1 MLRVCFVLSWVQWDE
16 SQGQCLGDFFLA
28 KCAQSQFLTLK
39 IMWNLGAEEA
49 HAPKGSPQVARI
61 QQMLKLAEMAHV
73 NSEIPTTAHNGGC
86 AMRTTS
92 GGPVGAGSASDTPMR
107 RSSTQELRQA
117 LKGSPGGTTLIAASV
132 DPAAAAAGGASPAS
146 SAATPNGK
154 PTAHPAYPLVK
165 ASSAPLVQI
174 HITPAH
180 ASGGGTPNGPLVA
193 TQIRA
198 CVNRVGSNGAA
209 APGSS
214 PPAARPGP
222 STSSPTLRASPTP
235 AGVIPPHRLSAGPAR
250 SPSLSSSPPA
260 HHFEPNDGLDP
271 LQRVARKA
279 PQLPHPQPHQP
290 SQRHVP
296 PHPAV
301 RVSNVVPI
309 SLRSHPSS
317 PAQVHSPLS
326 GSLSSPPKSATP
338 STLRHATA
346 EDDNADVFDGAAA
359 AASVASVPSGS
370 AGIGSLSPPDIE
382 VDWPE
387 ADQDIPRASA
397 AAPVTSATMTELV
410 PQRKRS
416 STGRPP
422 AKFATMGGKRATNG
436 GGGGVVAGSG
446 SAGSPNSFSPFGM
459 DDPTLFHLLSK
470 QVRSEYFNLE
480 LLLFSTLH
488 DLSAALTK
496 VALHDRNR
504 VLREQLR
511 NIDETIIRGL
521 YFPMLPHGSLRHT
534 HYRIL
539 RLLPED
545 CWTLASRDKAPF
557 LLHCEISYVTSSPE
571 PGRGHVST
579 FDNDIY
585 TTYKSNAEI
594 MREAL
599 ALSGIAAQA
608 PGGFG
613 GATPVIGGG
622 ASGGA
627 GAGSGGSGGNYPA
640 TPVTPSTGEAS
651 AAAQHTAAAIAA
663 IAHAAGPL
671 VVPPPPSVAP
681 PLSVPPPTPIEATN
695 RNLDANPAANVQAN
709 GLNIVSDDQDVRE
722 QKDLAIAAKSSSQT
736 APNSASAAE
745 DASSE
750 LSKSQSSSSSVVGG
764 SSLSVP
770 SSTHHPLDSEGKP
783 ITRSRSSSQISSL
796 KDSAHSLEQAAR
808 KTSASV
814 SHAAAQA
821 DIAAATFHAQPDTKA
836 WAASASA
843 APSTAAA
850 VVAPATPAAA
860 SAAALSAAASSVPP
874 STTPSKPQRTV
885 PPANPFKPRRASTYL
900 TGPTLCDASFDTL
913 SNAFGE
919 SFLAKKAR
927 VRASSPMAAAIAAAS
942 SPVAGSAA
950 PVGLEEWDL
959 MSVIFK
965 GGDDLRQEVLAMQFI
980 RAFDRIFR
988 AAKLPLSLNPYAVI
1002 ITSGDSG
1009 LIETIPDAVSIDS
1022 LKKRL
1027 YPQWTCLTDFFAA
1040 YFGGAELQHIIL
1052 GPEEF
1057 LRKYPQGL
1065 VTYQTALR
1073 NFVESVAAYSVVCWI
1088 LQIKDRHN
1096 GNIMLTRSGGVV
1108 HIDYGFMLSNSPGGT
1123 NNYTNEGDAG
1133 GECAEG
1139 SSDGRARLCSIA
1151 HSPCVGLAACLLCVL
1166 QVTGR
1171 SSKLRSS

>member
-1 MLRVCFVLSWVQWDE
+1 
-16 SQGQCLGDFFLA
+16 
-28 KCAQSQFLTLK
+28 
-39 IMWNLGAEEA
+39 
-49 HAPKGSPQVARI
+49 
-61 QQMLKLAEMAHV
+61 MLKLAEMAHV
-73 NSEIPTTAHNGGC
+73 NSEIPASAQNGGVVLR
-86 AMRTTS
+86 ATS
-92 GGPVGAGSASDTPMR
+92 GGPVSTVPGFRPGSASATHSR

-117 LKGSPGGTTLIAASV
+117 LKASPGGTTIIAGPNASPE
-132 DPAAAAAGGASPAS
+132 PAAAAVKRTSPGS
-146 SAATPNGK
+146 NAAPSTPNGK
-154 PTAHPAYPLVK
+154 PAAAHAAYPLIK
-165 ASSAPLVQI
+165 ASSAPLVQV
-174 HITPAH
+174 HITP
-180 ASGGGTPNGPLVA
+180 GGGGSSDPLVA

-198 CVNRVGSNGAA
+198 CVNRVSTTGAA
-209 APGSS
+209 GS
-214 PPAARPGP
+214 

-235 AGVIPPHRLSAGPAR
+235 AGSIPPRRLSAGPAR

-260 HHFEPNDGLDP
+260 VHHYEPNDGLDP
-271 LQRVARKA
+271 LQRAARR
-279 PQLPHPQPHQP
+279 QPQPHP
-290 SQRHVP
+290 SQRPAP
-296 PHPAV
+296 PHSAA
-301 RVSNVVPI
+301 RVNNVVPI

-317 PAQVHSPLS
+317 PAQMHSPLS
-326 GSLSSPPKSATP
+326 GSLSSRSPPKSATP
-338 STLRHATA
+338 SMMHQAASA
-346 EDDNADVFDGAAA
+346 EDEDGDVFDGAAA
-359 AASVASVPSGS
+359 AAGSVASVISGS
-370 AGIGSLSPPDIE
+370 AGLGALSPPDID

-387 ADQDIPRASA
+387 ADQDMIPCASA
-397 AAPVTSATMTELV
+397 SAIITELA

-416 STGRPP
+416 STTRRPP
-422 AKFATMGGKRATNG
+422 ATYATMGSKRAANGAG
-436 GGGGVVAGSG
+436 GGGGVMAGSG
-446 SAGSPNSFSPFGM
+446 SAGGPKDAISPKVSGFGM

-511 NIDETIIRGL
+511 NIDDTIIRGL
-521 YFPMLPHGSLRHT
+521 YFPMLPHSSLRHT

-571 PGRGHVST
+571 VGRGHVST

-585 TTYKSNAEI
+585 TAYKSNAEI

-599 ALSGIAAQA
+599 ALSGITAQA

-613 GATPVIGGG
+613 GGSTPLLSGAPGSSAGG
-622 ASGGA
+622 AASV
-627 GAGSGGSGGNYPA
+627 GGSSGNFPA

-663 IAHAAGPL
+663 IAHAQGPL

-681 PLSVPPPTPIEATN
+681 PITVAPPTPIAGTN
-695 RNLDANPAANVQAN
+695 KNLDPNPAANVQAN
-709 GLNIVSDDQDVRE
+709 GLNIVSDEQDARAHRE
-722 QKDLAIAAKSSSQT
+722 ENSSAAAKSICQT

-745 DASSE
+745 DAVSS
-750 LSKSQSSSSSVVGG
+750 LSKSQGSISSSTGG
-764 SSLSVP
+764 TSLSV
-770 SSTHHPLDSEGKP
+770 PLDSEGKP
-783 ITRSRSSSQISSL
+783 ITRSRSSSQISSR
-796 KDSAHSLEQAAR
+796 KDSVSTLEQAAR

-814 SHAAAQA
+814 SEAAAES
-821 DIAAATFHAQPDTKA
+821 DDAAATFHAQPDTNA
-836 WAASASA
+836 WSASTFASSPRPA
-843 APSTAAA
+843 AVSAGSASSAAGA
-850 VVAPATPAAA
+850 VVAPATPTAAAAAASSAAA
-860 SAAALSAAASSVPP
+860 SAAAGTP

-927 VRASSPMAAAIAAAS
+927 VRASSPMAAAIMAQQPKASAAAAAASTTATAASSSAAS
-942 SPVAGSAA
+942 SPAAAADAAAAAAAAIPAGQQD
-950 PVGLEEWDL
+950 WDL
-959 MSVIFK
+959 ISVIFK

-988 AAKLPLSLNPYAVI
+988 AAKLPLYLNPYAVI

-1009 LIETIPDAVSIDS
+1009 LIETIPDAVSVDS

-1027 YPQWTCLTDFFAA
+1027 YPSWTCLTDFFAA

-1057 LRKYPQGL
+1057 LRRYPQGL

-1096 GNIMLTRSGGVV
+1096 GNIMITRSGHIV
-1108 HIDYGFMLSNSPGGT
+1108 HIDFGFMLSNSPGG
-1123 NNYTNEGDAG
+1123 
-1133 GECAEG
+1133 
-1139 SSDGRARLCSIA
+1139 
-1151 HSPCVGLAACLLCVL
+1151 
-1166 QVTGR
+1166 
-1171 SSKLRSS
+1171 LRDTHT